1 MCGQGPINYLSTG
14 TRAVIT
20 EGMQDETL
28 KQSVRRRPERLFVSL
43 NAREKATIE
52 AAADGAQLNMT
63 EWARTVLLEEAR
75 REAKRAQR
83 AQRNSAPLIGEV
95 VAVDYFEQTDP
106 VPWEANK
113 GTV

>member
-1 MCGQGPINYLSTG
+1 
-14 TRAVIT
+14 
-20 EGMQDETL
+20 MQDDTV

-83 AQRNSAPLIGEV
+83 AQRDNVSATIA
-95 VAVDYFEQTDP
+95 VASVDPFAQTGQDDN
-106 VPWEANK
+106 VFDRL
-113 GTV
+113 

>member
-1 MCGQGPINYLSTG
+1 
-14 TRAVIT
+14 
-20 EGMQDETL
+20 MQDETL

-75 REAKRAQR
+75 RVAKRVTRQQKDNGKCASTDTV
-83 AQRNSAPLIGEV
+83 SASSP
-95 VAVDYFEQTDP
+95 FEQTVQVDD
-106 VPWEANK
+106 AFDRL
-113 GTV
+113 